1 MSSFRDSTGRLW
13 EVDITIA
20 AVKRVRS
27 LVGIDLLALAEGD
40 PPLITRL
47 ATDIA
52 LICDALYAVV
62 KPQADPLGV
71 SDEDFGESLAGETI
85 SHAYDAFW
93 ESLTDF
99 TRGHNPAVVTAIERQ
114 RQIVRMT
121 MEHAVRQMEA
131 IDPKQVLTETLKT
144 PIETLGATSG
154 PSPAPP
160 ASTPPA

>member
-1 MSSFRDSTGRLW
+1 MSSFRDSAGRLW

-47 ATDIA
+47 GTDIA
-52 LICDALYAVV
+52 LLCDALYAVV

-114 RQIVRMT
+114 QQIVRMT
-121 MEHAVRQMEA
+121 MEHAVQGDGGDR
-131 IDPKQVLTETLKT
+131 
-144 PIETLGATSG
+144 S
-154 PSPAPP
+154 
-160 ASTPPA
+160 ASRC